1 MALPDLRD
9 ALRYIE
15 TGQPRQ
21 ALVLLYPLVERFPA
35 WSAAQLL
42 LARALEADGR
52 WDEALEVW
60 QRLAFWLPE
69 SPVVQQGLRRALRQ
83 LTLPEAPS
91 DALTSALPDPALAQL
106 PEPLRQL
113 AQTAPTEASS
123 ALTQT
128 DDLDI
133 DRLIAELES
142 ARIVP
147 RPDLEDIPPPEL
159 EQDVD
164 DLVSETLARI
174 YAAQEQY
181 AEAARVYEKL
191 AQQHPERAESY
202 RQRAAEMRA
211 KAAQQTG

>member
-1 MALPDLRD
+1 MALPDLSD

-15 TGQPRQ
+15 AGQPRQ
-21 ALVLLYPLVERFPA
+21 ALKLLYPLVERFPA
-35 WSAAQLL
+35 WCAAQML

-52 WDEALEVW
+52 WEEALEVW
-60 QRLAFWLPE
+60 QRLAFWLSE
-69 SPVVQQGLRRALRQ
+69 SPVVQQGLRRVFRQ
-83 LTLPEAPS
+83 LTLAEAPLKS
-91 DALTSALPDPALAQL
+91 FKAPSIDPALEQL

-113 AQTAPTEASS
+113 AQAAPLEAQPTLSQPDE
-123 ALTQT
+123 L
-128 DDLDI
+128 DL

-181 AEAARVYEKL
+181 AEAARVYEML
-191 AQQHPERAESY
+191 AQQHPERAEAY
-202 RQRAAEMRA
+202 RQKAAEMRA
-211 KAAQQTG
+211 KATQQTG